1 MKTIL
6 QLILSILFFASCSS
20 VNKNKQLQ
28 EITKVKT
35 QNDSIFNSTNSK
47 LSEVLN
53 ENKSLKAENIS
64 FKNEIENYKVKLKE
78 LQEKSLSESSEDLV
92 IENAKGVVKLT
103 DKNGNSYEIG
113 ADNGTRILRT
123 TATKLQNELSKK
135 TNEVNNLKTL
145 TEKQKQTIEQLEKKH
160 KNISKHFATFRK
172 EIKSV
177 EESLNKLETTY
188 RKDKK
193 TIPLWLYGLIGVSI
207 ILIWEFSKYA
217 IKSRLKIF

>member
-35 QNDSIFNSTNSK
+35 QNDSVFNSTNSK
-47 LSEVLN
+47 LFEVLN

-145 TEKQKQTIEQLEKKH
+145 TEKQKQTIEQLEEKN
-160 KNISKHFATFRK
+160 KNILKRTKTFRK
-172 EIKSV
+172 EIKSI
-177 EESLNKLETTY
+177 EDLLTKLQESSKTA
-188 RKDKK
+188 RK
-193 TIPLWLYGLIGVSI
+193 TIPLWLYGLIGVLI

>member
-1 MKTIL
+1 MKRL
-6 QLILSILFFASCSS
+6 AILSLVFLASCGS
-20 VNKNKQLQ
+20 VHKNKQTQ
-28 EITKVKT
+28 EMTQFKT
-35 QNDSIFNSTNSK
+35 QNDSVFNSTNSK

-64 FKNEIENYKVKLKE
+64 FKNEIENYQSKIKE
-78 LQEKSLSESSEDLV
+78 LQEKSLSESSEDLL

-123 TATKLQNELSKK
+123 TATKLQKELSEK

-145 TEKQKQTIEQLEKKH
+145 TEKQKQTIEQLEEKN
-160 KNISKHFATFRK
+160 KNILKRTKTFRK
-172 EIKSV
+172 EIKSI
-177 EESLNKLETTY
+177 EDLLTKLQESSKTD
-188 RKDKK
+188 RKN
-193 TIPLWLYGLIGVSI
+193 IHLWVYVIIGISI

>member
-6 QLILSILFFASCSS
+6 RLILSILFFASCSS

-28 EITKVKT
+28 EITKAKT
-35 QNDSIFNSTNSK
+35 QNDSVFNSTNSK

-78 LQEKSLSESSEDLV
+78 LQEKSLSESSEDLL

-103 DKNGNSYEIG
+103 DRNGNSYEIG
-113 ADNGTRILRT
+113 ADNGTKILRT
-123 TATKLQNELSKK
+123 TTAKLQKELSEKVS
-135 TNEVNNLKTL
+135 EINNLKSNI
-145 TEKQKQTIEQLEKKH
+145 EKQQEVIEQQK
-160 KNISKHFATFRK
+160 
-172 EIKSV
+172 IKSNEV
-177 EESLNKLETTY
+177 LKEYDKLYKFSKKQGEFITELQESSKTD
-188 RKDKK
+188 RKN
-193 TIPLWLYGLIGVSI
+193 IPLWLYGIIGISI
-207 ILIWEFSKYA
+207 IILWEILKYS

>member
-6 QLILSILFFASCSS
+6 QLILSLIFLASCSS

-35 QNDSIFNSTNSK
+35 QNDSVFNSVNSK

-64 FKNEIENYKVKLKE
+64 FKNEIESYQSKIKE

-103 DKNGNSYEIG
+103 DKNGNIYEIG

-123 TATKLQNELSKK
+123 TMSKLQNELSKK

-145 TEKQKQTIEQLEKKH
+145 TEKQKQTIEQLEEKN
-160 KNISKHFATFRK
+160 KNILKRTKTFRK
-172 EIKSV
+172 EIKSI
-177 EESLNKLETTY
+177 EDLLTKLQESSKTD
-188 RKDKK
+188 RK

>member
-6 QLILSILFFASCSS
+6 RLILSILFFASCSS

-28 EITKVKT
+28 EITKAKT
-35 QNDSIFNSTNSK
+35 QNDSVFNSTNSK

-78 LQEKSLSESSEDLV
+78 LQEKSLSESSEDLL

-103 DKNGNSYEIG
+103 DRNGNSYEIG
-113 ADNGTRILRT
+113 ADNGTKILRT
-123 TATKLQNELSKK
+123 TTAKLQKELSEKVS
-135 TNEVNNLKTL
+135 EINNLKSNI
-145 TEKQKQTIEQLEKKH
+145 EKQQEVIEQQK
-160 KNISKHFATFRK
+160 
-172 EIKSV
+172 IKSNEV
-177 EESLNKLETTY
+177 LKEYDKLYKFSKKQGEFITELQESSKTE
-188 RKDKK
+188 RKN
-193 TIPLWLYGLIGVSI
+193 IPLWLYGIIGISI
-207 ILIWEFSKYA
+207 IILWEILKYS

>member
-103 DKNGNSYEIG
+103 DKNGNIYEIG

-123 TATKLQNELSKK
+123 TMSKLQNELSEKISEI
-135 TNEVNNLKTL
+135 NSLKTL

>member
-35 QNDSIFNSTNSK
+35 QNDSVFNSTNSK

-64 FKNEIENYKVKLKE
+64 FKNEIESYQSKIKE
-78 LQEKSLSESSEDLV
+78 LQEKSLSESSEDLL

-113 ADNGTRILRT
+113 ADNGTRI
-123 TATKLQNELSKK
+123 
-135 TNEVNNLKTL
+135 
-145 TEKQKQTIEQLEKKH
+145 
-160 KNISKHFATFRK
+160 
-172 EIKSV
+172 
-177 EESLNKLETTY
+177 
-188 RKDKK
+188 
-193 TIPLWLYGLIGVSI
+193 
-207 ILIWEFSKYA
+207 
-217 IKSRLKIF
+217 

>member
-1 MKTIL
+1 
-6 QLILSILFFASCSS
+6 
-20 VNKNKQLQ
+20 
-28 EITKVKT
+28 
-35 QNDSIFNSTNSK
+35 
-47 LSEVLN
+47 
-53 ENKSLKAENIS
+53 
-64 FKNEIENYKVKLKE
+64 
-78 LQEKSLSESSEDLV
+78 
-92 IENAKGVVKLT
+92 
-103 DKNGNSYEIG
+103 NSYEIG

-145 TEKQKQTIEQLEKKH
+145 TEKQKQTIEQLEKRH

>member
-35 QNDSIFNSTNSK
+35 QNDSVFNSVSSK
-47 LSEVLN
+47 LHEVLN

-145 TEKQKQTIEQLEKKH
+145 TEKQKQTIE
-160 KNISKHFATFRK
+160 
-172 EIKSV
+172 
-177 EESLNKLETTY
+177 
-188 RKDKK
+188 
-193 TIPLWLYGLIGVSI
+193 
-207 ILIWEFSKYA
+207 
-217 IKSRLKIF
+217 

>member
-6 QLILSILFFASCSS
+6 QLILSLIFLASCSS

-92 IENAKGVVKLT
+92 IENAKGIVKLT
-103 DKNGNSYEIG
+103 DRNGNSYEIG
-113 ADNGTRILRT
+113 ADNGTKILRT
-123 TATKLQNELSKK
+123 TTAKLQNELSEKISEI
-135 TNEVNNLKTL
+135 NSLKTL

>member
-1 MKTIL
+1 MKKII
-6 QLILSILFFASCSS
+6 LILIGLFLISCSS
-20 VNKNKQLQ
+20 VNKSKHLQ

-35 QNDSIFNSTNSK
+35 QNDSLFNSVSSK

-53 ENKSLKAENIS
+53 ENTILKTENTS

-123 TATKLQNELSKK
+123 TATKLQKELSEKVSEI
-135 TNEVNNLKTL
+135 NSLKSTI
-145 TEKQKQTIEQLEKKH
+145 EKQRKIIEELNTKLGEVLKEYDKLY
-160 KNISKHFATFRK
+160 KFSKIQE
-172 EIKSV
+172 EIIN
-177 EESLNKLETTY
+177 EIDESSKTD
-188 RKDKK
+188 RK
-193 TIPLWLYGLIGVSI
+193 TIPLWLYGAIGIGI
-207 ILIWEFSKYA
+207 ILLWELLKYTV
-217 IKSRLKIF
+217 KSRLKI